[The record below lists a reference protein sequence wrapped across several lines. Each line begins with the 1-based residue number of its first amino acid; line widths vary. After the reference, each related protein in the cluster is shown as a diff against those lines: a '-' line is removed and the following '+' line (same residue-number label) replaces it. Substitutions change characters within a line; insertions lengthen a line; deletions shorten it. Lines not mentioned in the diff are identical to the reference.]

1 MKDTEVKDFCC
12 IHGFIDKIVDKI
24 CNHLNDDH
32 YSIDIIANGDLAQD
46 LIRCLMAVQTDSD
59 GFMFDFGM
67 VDFNSIEYGKEY
79 IVTVNNDLELWC
91 EPAYR
96 DNEYSTGYIYAES
109 DDCFVYEDSNREVMD
124 KIESGNV
131 TIFGFKGDNEFEN

>member
-96 DNEYSTGYIYAES
+96 DNEYGDGYIAS
-109 DDCFVYEDSNREVMD
+109 DSNLAYMYEDSDYEVTD
-124 KIESGNV
+124 KLDSDNII
-131 TIFGFKGDNEFEN
+131 IFGFNGEDEDD

>member
-24 CNHLNDDH
+24 CNHLNDDS

-91 EPAYR
+91 EPAYH
-96 DNEYSTGYIYAES
+96 DNEYGDGYIAS
-109 DDCFVYEDSNREVMD
+109 DSNLAYVYEDSDYEVTD
-124 KIESGNV
+124 KLDSDNII
-131 TIFGFKGDNEFEN
+131 IFGFNGEDEDD